1 MNIEMKGEKKD
12 NTYSSIEQGIA
23 TIISD
28 VEPGGAI
35 VRYTDEYFVNKLNE
49 SLETIRKNHDSNT
62 KQESFVSIN
71 MDDYLYSN
79 SPVLSNNN
87 SDNEDDEDEVDCFED
102 SHEFSTKCHYKKLTF
117 NTVKRSLDKYYECEE
132 NFSNELDI
140 LITYLNGQKNLYI
153 QAKNLTQLKLNLLMF
168 PSLIGTGAISLFA
181 PFIQQY
187 SWSGGLIAGLNAM
200 VTICLSIIHY
210 LKLESAVETFLQ
222 LSTQYDKLE
231 NSLQMS
237 SSKLFFM
244 EGAQEK
250 SEFLLEKMEDFE
262 AKMNDIKDMTNV
274 LIPEEIKRIFPI
286 IYHVN
291 IFSFIKRMET
301 YKIKLIVK
309 FKDVKNEIQYI
320 LCKYGDEIRMN
331 ENHRMKKRL
340 EFICDVKEKI
350 KEELLY
356 YRNAYGC
363 MDELFIR
370 EIKQSENIPFWKYYC
385 TKKKKPDNLIC
396 KGNPVIEQYLSVIF
410 SED

>member
-1 MNIEMKGEKKD
+1 MEMGVAVVK
-12 NTYSSIEQGIA
+12 
-23 TIISD
+23 
-28 VEPGGAI
+28 
-35 VRYTDEYFVNKLNE
+35 YTDEHFMNKLNE
-49 SLETIRKNHDSNT
+49 SLENIRQKHNLQKHDSSYI
-62 KQESFVSIN
+62 KSVSMDN
-71 MDDYLYSN
+71 MDYLYSN
-79 SPVLSNNN
+79 SPALSNNN
-87 SDNEDDEDEVDCFED
+87 SDNSDNEDQGEDDCFDD
-102 SHEFSTKCHYKKLTF
+102 SHELSGKYYKKLTF
-117 NTVKRSLDKYYECEE
+117 KEVKDSLEKYYEGEDKY
-132 NFSNELDI
+132 SNELDI
-140 LITYLNGQKNLYI
+140 LTTYLNGQKNLYI
-153 QAKNLTQLKLNLLMF
+153 QSKRLTQLKLNLLMF
-168 PSLIGTGAISLFA
+168 PALIGSAAISLFA

-210 LKLESAVETFLQ
+210 LKLESSVELYLQ

-231 NSLQMS
+231 NSLQMA

-244 EGAQEK
+244 EGVQEK
-250 SEFLLEKMEDFE
+250 SELVFEKIEDFE
-262 AKMNDIKDMTNV
+262 TKMNEIKDMTTV

-309 FKDVKNEIQYI
+309 FKDIKNEIQYI
-320 LCKYGDEIRMN
+320 LCKYKEEISTN

-340 EFICDVKEKI
+340 DFICEVKEKI

-370 EIKQSENIPFWKYYC
+370 EIQQSENIPFWKYYC
-385 TKKKKPDNLIC
+385 MNKKMDPHIRNA
-396 KGNPVIEQYLSVIF
+396 NPVIKQYLSVIF

>member
-1 MNIEMKGEKKD
+1 MNIEIND
-12 NTYSSIEQGIA
+12 NLTCSSIEPGIA
-23 TIISD
+23 TIH
-28 VEPGGAI
+28 
-35 VRYTDEYFVNKLNE
+35 YTDEHFMNKLNE
-49 SLETIRKNHDSNT
+49 SLEYIRNKHDSNM
-62 KQESFVSIN
+62 KENGIVSIDMN
-71 MDDYLYSN
+71 CVDDYLYSN

-87 SDNEDDEDEVDCFED
+87 SDNDDDDVDNEPDCFDD
-102 SHEFSTKCHYKKLTF
+102 SHELSTKRPYKKLTF
-117 NTVKRSLDKYYECEE
+117 KTVKRSLDKYYEGEDKY
-132 NFSNELDI
+132 SNELDI
-140 LITYLNGQKNLYI
+140 LTTYLNGQKNLYI
-153 QAKNLTQLKLNLLMF
+153 QAKTLTQIKLNLLMF
-168 PSLIGTGAISLFA
+168 PALIGAGAISLFA

-200 VTICLSIIHY
+200 VTICLSIVHY
-210 LKLESAVETFLQ
+210 LKLESAAETFLQ

-231 NSLQMS
+231 NSLQMT

-244 EGAQEK
+244 EGVREK
-250 SEFLLEKMEDFE
+250 SELLFEKMEEFE
-262 AKMNDIKDMTNV
+262 VKMNEIKDMANV

-301 YKIKLIVK
+301 YKLKLIVK

-331 ENHRMKKRL
+331 ESHRMRKRL
-340 EFICDVKEKI
+340 DFICDIKEKL

-356 YRNAYGC
+356 YRNAYGS

-385 TKKKKPDNLIC
+385 MKKKKPDSLSC
-396 KGNPVIEQYLSVIF
+396 KGNPVIDQYLSVIF

>member
-1 MNIEMKGEKKD
+1 MSEDKTNS
-12 NTYSSIEQGIA
+12 YSSMEMGVA
-23 TIISD
+23 
-28 VEPGGAI
+28 V
-35 VRYTDEYFVNKLNE
+35 VKYTDEHFMNKLNE
-49 SLETIRKNHDSNT
+49 SLENIRQKHNLQKHDSSYGKST
-62 KQESFVSIN
+62 SMDN
-71 MDDYLYSN
+71 MDYLYSN
-79 SPVLSNNN
+79 SPALSNNN
-87 SDNEDDEDEVDCFED
+87 SDNSDNEEQDDCFDD
-102 SHEFSTKCHYKKLTF
+102 SHELSGKYYKKLTF
-117 NTVKRSLDKYYECEE
+117 KEVKDSLEKYYEGEDKY
-132 NFSNELDI
+132 STELDI
-140 LITYLNGQKNLYI
+140 LTTYLNGQKNLYI
-153 QAKNLTQLKLNLLMF
+153 QSKRLTQLKLNLLMF

-210 LKLESAVETFLQ
+210 LKLESSVELFLQ

-231 NSLQMS
+231 NSLQMT

-244 EGAQEK
+244 EGGVQEK
-250 SEFLLEKMEDFE
+250 SELVFEKIEDFE
-262 AKMNDIKDMTNV
+262 TKMNEIKDMTTV

-309 FKDVKNEIQYI
+309 FKDIKNEIQYI
-320 LCKYGDEIRMN
+320 LCKYGEEISIN

-340 EFICDVKEKI
+340 DFICEVKEKI

-363 MDELFIR
+363 MDEMFIR

-385 TKKKKPDNLIC
+385 TNKKMDPHIRNA
-396 KGNPVIEQYLSVIF
+396 NPVIKQYLSVIF
-410 SED
+410 SDD

>member
-1 MNIEMKGEKKD
+1 MSEDQTNS
-12 NTYSSIEQGIA
+12 YSSMEMGVA
-23 TIISD
+23 
-28 VEPGGAI
+28 V
-35 VRYTDEYFVNKLNE
+35 VKYTDEHFMNKLNE
-49 SLETIRKNHDSNT
+49 SLENIRQKHNLQKHDSSYI
-62 KQESFVSIN
+62 KSVSMDN
-71 MDDYLYSN
+71 MDYLYSN
-79 SPVLSNNN
+79 SPALSNNN
-87 SDNEDDEDEVDCFED
+87 SDNSDNEDQGEDDCFDD
-102 SHEFSTKCHYKKLTF
+102 SHELSGKYYKKLTF
-117 NTVKRSLDKYYECEE
+117 KEVKDSLEKYYEGEDKY
-132 NFSNELDI
+132 SNELDI
-140 LITYLNGQKNLYI
+140 LTTYLNGQKNLYI
-153 QAKNLTQLKLNLLMF
+153 QSKRLTQLKLNLLMF

-210 LKLESAVETFLQ
+210 LKLESSVELFLQ

-231 NSLQMS
+231 NSLQMT

-244 EGAQEK
+244 EGVQEK
-250 SEFLLEKMEDFE
+250 SELVFEKIEDFE
-262 AKMNDIKDMTNV
+262 TKMNEIKDMTTV

-309 FKDVKNEIQYI
+309 FKDIKNEIQYI
-320 LCKYGDEIRMN
+320 LCKYGEDISVN

-340 EFICDVKEKI
+340 DFICEVKEKI

-385 TKKKKPDNLIC
+385 TNKKMDPHIRNA
-396 KGNPVIEQYLSVIF
+396 NPVIKQYLSVIF